1 VLYNKD
7 AVSIYSKKGIEP
19 KWEDKRNSN
28 GGKWTVVLNN
38 KNDDVDKLWLWL
50 MLALIGEVLEPEG
63 TNPGEDYVCGCVV
76 NIRRGAKKM
85 AIWTS
90 NADSETP
97 TTTIG
102 HRIKKTLELTD
113 AIGYTS
119 HFTKS
124 KANKYTV

>member
-1 VLYNKD
+1 
-7 AVSIYSKKGIEP
+7 
-19 KWEDKRNSN
+19 
-28 GGKWTVVLNN
+28 
-38 KNDDVDKLWLWL
+38 
-50 MLALIGEVLEPEG
+50 MLACIGEVLEPEG
-63 TNPGEDYVCGCVV
+63 TNPGEDFICGCVV

-102 HRIKKTLELTD
+102 HRIKKTLELSD